1 MKKLSVIAMADRRA
15 ELLSGLLRLG
25 CVEIS
30 EPDPQKLGE
39 VGHKFERSDSRLAAV
54 KADLNGVGST
64 LNALKRYA
72 EIKDGPFVKRESMS
86 EDEFIDDERFSD
98 AMDVSGAINKTID
111 EIDRLQTEEGRIRS
125 KIAAL
130 EPWAD
135 LDIPLEVHGTEHTK
149 LYLLMCPP
157 GTDIEEVSEEIG
169 EFGAQI
175 KELGEDL
182 LEKYSIL
189 LCHKDDS
196 SRVFEKLRPYGFSVS
211 TFPGMSGTAKENLAS
226 LNVDLKKNLVDQKTA
241 MEKIA
246 VEKDV
251 APDIKVLS
259 DRLMVESYVQE
270 GLEKLL
276 TDGTVLLFE
285 AWIPAENEGE
295 ITAFL
300 DEWGCAW
307 RTEEPA
313 EEEYSDVPIKLKNNW
328 FSGPLNMVTEMY
340 SLPLYGSVDP
350 NPLMAPFFIIFY
362 GIMMADMGY
371 GLLMFI
377 AGLYISKKYSP
388 KGMSGHMFSLAT
400 LCGISTFFFGAI
412 TGGFFGDFLTQLVLL
427 TTGKHFALPSLFTP
441 LDDTMMVL
449 VGCMALGL
457 VHIVTGMVTSA
468 VMKFRRKQ
476 YMDIVWNEITWWIVF
491 AGLPL
496 SLLKITPY
504 VLYAGIGLV
513 VIGPLITGKGIMGKI
528 GGIFGSVYNN
538 VTGYFGDLLS
548 YSRLMALMLSGSVIA
563 QVFNTLATLPG
574 NIIFFLIISAI
585 GNGLNFGLNVLG
597 CYVHDLRLQCL
608 EFFGKFYEDGGRAFK
623 PLSYDTKYVDIK

>member
-30 EPDPQKLGE
+30 EPDPKKLDE
-39 VGHKFERSDSRLAAV
+39 VDHKFERSDSKLAAV
-54 KADLNGVGST
+54 KADLNGVGLS

-72 EIKDGPFVKRESMS
+72 EIKDGLFVKRENMS
-86 EDEFIDDERFSD
+86 EDEFIDNERFSD
-98 AMDVSGAINKTID
+98 AMDVSVAINKTID

-135 LDIPLEVHGTEHTK
+135 LDIPLEFHGTEHTK
-149 LYLLMCPP
+149 LYLLVCPP

-169 EFGAQI
+169 DFGAQI
-175 KELGEDL
+175 KVLGEDL
-182 LEKYSIL
+182 LEKYCVL
-189 LCHKDDS
+189 LCHKEDS
-196 SRVFEKLRPYGFSVS
+196 SRVFEKLRPYGFGVS
-211 TFPGMSGTAKENLAS
+211 TFPGMSGTAKENLAN
-226 LNVDLKKNLVDQKTA
+226 LNVELKKNIVKQKTA
-241 MEKIA
+241 MERIA

-251 APDIKVLS
+251 TPDIKVLS
-259 DRLMVESYVQE
+259 DRLRVESYVQE

-285 AWIPAENEGE
+285 GWIPEEKEGE

-313 EEEYSDVPIKLKNNW
+313 EEEYPCVPVKLKNNW
-328 FSGPLNMVTEMY
+328 FTKPVNMVTEMY
-340 SLPLYGSVDP
+340 SLPAYGSVDP
-350 NPLMAPFFIIFY
+350 NPLMAPFFILFY

-377 AGLYISKKYSP
+377 AGLLISKKYRP
-388 KGMSGHMFSLAT
+388 KGTSGEMFSLAT

-412 TGGFFGDFLTQLVLL
+412 TGGFFGDFLTQLVMLL
-427 TTGKHFALPSLFTP
+427 SGKHFALPSLFTP
-441 LDDTMMVL
+441 LDDTVMVM
-449 VGCMALGL
+449 VGCIALGFVQIL
-457 VHIVTGMVTSA
+457 TGMTVSV

-476 YMDIVWNEITWWIVF
+476 YMDIVWNELAMWIVF
-491 AGLPL
+491 AGIALAV
-496 SLLKITPY
+496 LKITPY
-504 VLYAGIGLV
+504 VLYAGAGLV
-513 VIGPLITGKGIMGKI
+513 VLGPLVTGKGIMGKL
-528 GGIFGSVYNN
+528 GGVFGAVYNN
-538 VTGYFGDLLS
+538 ATGYFSDLVS
-548 YSRLMALMLSGSVIA
+548 YSRLLALMLSGSVIA
-563 QVFNTLATLPG
+563 QVFNTLAAIPG
-574 NIIFFLIISAI
+574 NLIAFLVISAV
-585 GNGLNFGLNVLG
+585 GNGLNLGLNLLG

-623 PLSYDTKYVDIK
+623 PLSYDTKYVDIN